1 MGHGPGILRGVG
13 ARMSGVD
20 SDVST
25 SQPAGYGGF
34 GDPGCRRISA
44 ARWTRAWPSAAAS
57 WSAPRRGPTRPCSR
71 PGWYPDEADTPEKR
85 LAHYATQFPLVEVD
99 ATYYS
104 PPAESTATLWAE
116 RTPPGFTFNIK
127 AFSLLTGH
135 PTKVSAI
142 YKDLRP
148 ETEKRNVY
156 PSDLPA
162 ATIDA
167 VWERFL
173 SALGPLTGA
182 GKLGAILFQFPPWFT
197 IRRSN
202 KQYVLEVAKRCSP
215 LRVAIEFRHESW
227 FDGGQHARRRWSS
240 CAATTCRTWRWT
252 CRRDTSRPSRPS
264 SPPPPTCAVVRFHGH
279 SDKWTSKDIYEKFG
293 YRYST
298 RELKDWAPKL
308 LELAGQTSQINV
320 LMNNCY
326 SDYAQ
331 RNAAELQD
339 MLGA

>member
-1 MGHGPGILRGVG
+1 MAKRGSILVG
-13 ARMSGVD
+13 
-20 SDVST
+20 T
-25 SQPAGYGGF
+25 
-34 GDPGCRRISA
+34 
-44 ARWTRAWPSAAAS
+44 AS
-57 WSAPRRGPTRPCSR
+57 WTDKTLLAS
-71 PGWYPDEADTPEKR
+71 GWSPDEADSAEKR

-99 ATYYS
+99 STYYS
-104 PPAESTATLWAE
+104 PPAESTATLWAQ
-116 RTPPGFTFNIK
+116 RTPPGFTCNIK

-156 PSDLPA
+156 PSDLEPA
-162 ATIDA
+162 AIDA

-173 SALGPLTGA
+173 SALGPLTEA

-202 KQYVLEVAKRCSP
+202 KQYVQEVAKRCSP
-215 LRVAIEFRHESW
+215 LRVAVEFRHESW
-227 FDGGQHARRRWSS
+227 FDGEDNTEETLEFLRRNNLPYVAVDMPQGHKSS
-240 CAATTCRTWRWT
+240 IPPVLAATA
-252 CRRDTSRPSRPS
+252 DL
-264 SPPPPTCAVVRFHGH
+264 AVVRFHGH
-279 SDKWTSKDIYEKFG
+279 SEKWTSKDIYEKFG
-293 YRYST
+293 YRYT
-298 RELKDWAPKL
+298 TEELQGWAPKL
-308 LELAGQTSQINV
+308 LDLANQASQVNV

>member
-1 MGHGPGILRGVG
+1 MAKRGSILVG
-13 ARMSGVD
+13 
-20 SDVST
+20 T
-25 SQPAGYGGF
+25 
-34 GDPGCRRISA
+34 
-44 ARWTRAWPSAAAS
+44 AS
-57 WSAPRRGPTRPCSR
+57 WTDKTLLAS
-71 PGWYPDEADTPEKR
+71 GWYPDEANTPEKR

-99 ATYYS
+99 STYYS
-104 PPAESTATLWAE
+104 PPAESTATLWAQ

-156 PSDLPA
+156 PSDLEPA
-162 ATIDA
+162 AIDA

-173 SALGPLTGA
+173 SALGPLNEA

-202 KQYVLEVAKRCSP
+202 KQYVQEVAKRCSP
-215 LRVAIEFRHESW
+215 LRVAVEFRHESW
-227 FDGGQHARRRWSS
+227 FDGEDNTEETLEFLRRNELPYVAVDMPQGHKSS
-240 CAATTCRTWRWT
+240 IPPVLAATA
-252 CRRDTSRPSRPS
+252 DL
-264 SPPPPTCAVVRFHGH
+264 AVVRFHGH
-279 SDKWTSKDIYEKFG
+279 SEKWTSKDIYEKFG

-298 RELKDWAPKL
+298 EELQGWAPKL
-308 LELAGQTSQINV
+308 LDLANQASQVNV